1 MLFVTQVDSWRYMVP
16 ERRGESLGQAKRFFG
31 AIRALMSINLRSM
44 AIKSLEDFLDFM
56 RQYSSGNHYEG

>member
-1 MLFVTQVDSWRYMVP
+1 MVP
-16 ERRGESLGQAKRFFG
+16 DRRGESLGQAKRFFG

-56 RQYSSGNHYEG
+56 RQYSSGNHYEGLK

>member
-1 MLFVTQVDSWRYMVP
+1 MVP

-31 AIRALMSINLRSM
+31 SIRALMSINLRSM

-56 RQYSSGNHYEG
+56 RQYSTGNHYEG